1 MHIIYAVTT
10 CSDRVYR
17 QLFADAPRKPAFQ
30 SQKYHRLL
38 IEGLAAGAKVD
49 VVANPPVNREVLK
62 KSFVRLP
69 RETEGGACY
78 RYIPAVR
85 NPIVKA
91 VFVGVGTFFRT
102 ARLAG
107 KDSAVVVDCLNRT
120 TALAGLLAAK
130 LRGRRCV
137 GIVTDLPDMLG
148 GSAFSKKLS
157 NFVIRHCT
165 DYVLLTQAMNDY
177 LNPKGKPHVIL
188 EGHSDIAMER
198 QEPSLARKTS
208 PRVCMYA
215 GGVSKHYGLENLVK
229 GFRKADLPDA
239 RLEIYGPGDYV
250 QELSQI
256 AAEDSRIFYG
266 GMLLNGEIVER
277 EMAATLLEIKSRA
290 LLPKPPKTEDEE
302 DPQEVLMRRLEE
314 YKRIKEAGKTLRIY
328 EAEAQAMVTRLPLEM
343 VTEARIELSQMS
355 LESLQAA
362 FLNVLLRAER
372 SDAAVSPMRQIERD
386 TFTIGECMLRIQ
398 RRVIVQRCVRFDELF
413 PADATRSEI
422 ITIFLAMLE
431 LLKANRITLQQE
443 DIYAPIMI
451 ERGKETAADDADGTD
466 FGG

>member
-1 MHIIYAVTT
+1 MLHYT
-10 CSDRVYR
+10 CKRILGALPVFFGIT
-17 QLFADAPRKPAFQ
+17 LFVFFLINMAPATIADAAGGGEASSAAVRAALEANLGLDKPLPLRYVLWLKA
-30 SQKYHRLL
+30 LL
-38 IEGLAAGAKVD
+38 QGDLGLSYRTGQPVVTMIAQRVVPSLILTGTGVAAAILLGIPLGVMAAWKPKSGWGKLAGGLTLLSFSAPGFFLCVLAIFLFSVVLGWLPAAGMYSAGGGGSVGDLLLHLISRAKVNIRD
-49 VVANPPVNREVLK
+49 I
-62 KSFVRLP
+62 FVS
-69 RETEGGACY
+69 EITEQY
-78 RYIPAVR
+78 LQSIED
-85 NPIVKA
+85 
-91 VFVGVGTFFRT
+91 
-102 ARLAG
+102 L
-107 KDSAVVVDCLNRT
+107 S
-120 TALAGLLAAK
+120 GLDMDAASEF
-130 LRGRRCV
+130 L
-137 GIVTDLPDMLG
+137 
-148 GSAFSKKLS
+148 
-157 NFVIRHCT
+157 
-165 DYVLLTQAMNDY
+165 Q
-177 LNPKGKPHVIL
+177 
-188 EGHSDIAMER
+188 
-198 QEPSLARKTS
+198 
-208 PRVCMYA
+208 
-215 GGVSKHYGLENLVK
+215 
-229 GFRKADLPDA
+229 
-239 RLEIYGPGDYV
+239 
-250 QELSQI
+250 
-256 AAEDSRIFYG
+256 
-266 GMLLNGEIVER
+266 
-277 EMAATLLEIKSRA
+277 MAATLLEIKSRA

-328 EAEAQAMVTRLPLEM
+328 EAEAQEMVTRLPLEM

-398 RRVIVQRCVRFDELF
+398 RRVIVQRRVRFDELF